1 MRREAA
7 PVRVQLTSLYAA
19 LLLASTALLLGLS
32 WWLMRGHLRRTLDP
46 QTAEALSDRLL
57 GQYAVATLGTA
68 LLAVVLGWLLAGR
81 ALAPLDAVLER
92 LRALVDSQRRFVANA
107 SHELHSPLT
116 VIRTE
121 VEVTLADPDA
131 SPAELRRMGDVV
143 LEATDRTEALLEGL
157 LVLAVSQRGVTRR
170 EPVDLGVLAGRAA
183 SGVGTEADRRRIRVA
198 VRARPAPVEG
208 DPHLLERLV
217 ANLAENAVRHNE
229 PGGFVEIETD
239 SRDGV
244 SAVRVRNSG
253 ERIPSE
259 ALERLSEP
267 FQRLERSAERRGS
280 GLGLSIVR
288 SVAEAHGGR
297 IDLRGR
303 PEGGLEVEVVLP
315 AGGPALS

>member
-1 MRREAA
+1 MRSRPV

-19 LLLASTALLLGLS
+19 LLLGSTALLLGLS
-32 WWLMRGHLRRTLDP
+32 WWLMSGHLQRTLDP
-46 QTAEALSDRLL
+46 LTADALSDRLL

-68 LLAVVLGWLLAGR
+68 LLAVVFGWLLAGR

-92 LRALVDSQRRFVANA
+92 LRSLVDSQRRFVANA

-121 VEVTLADPDA
+121 VEVTLSDPDA

-170 EPVDLGVLAGRAA
+170 ESVDLGVLAGRAA
-183 SGVGTEADRRRIRVA
+183 SGVSPEADRRRIRVA

-229 PGGFVEIETD
+229 PGGFVEIETG
-239 SRDGV
+239 SSDGV
-244 SAVRVRNSG
+244 STVRVRNSG
-253 ERIPSE
+253 ERIPPE
-259 ALERLSEP
+259 ALGRLPEP

-297 IDLRGR
+297 LDLHGR

-315 AGGPALS
+315 ASGPALS